1 MNLRKIEQRILAG
14 KELTDEEKE
23 YAIKKID
30 DYWEHHPDVV
40 NRYPRWRKYI
50 AWVAGYQLYDYNK
63 ISKKLIEVPLT
74 RQHKIVCN
82 KLRPY
87 IRTLLAKLTSEVPQM
102 SIIPNTTEDDD
113 IEAARCGDAVIAG
126 LSEKLKFPLT
136 VSDLKLWTIICN
148 RAYLRVFWNEN
159 DRGLIG
165 YENTESNEEE
175 ASGSGTTEPEVA
187 SETSTGLKPV
197 YEDGDICV
205 QCISPFNCRV
215 DPLFYDR
222 NDWRWFVYGYE
233 DDAAAIESEYELES
247 STLHE
252 KSTVFDQVYSL
263 DLQDEQDI
271 IIGSPDKREDIRG
284 RSVIVKELWTKN
296 IFIFVAGKHV
306 LKYGKNEYK
315 EIPFF
320 DVEERLIPIDT
331 YEKEFQYNE
340 SMIKDVIP
348 LQREYNKMLSIESI
362 ALDRASKLKV
372 LAPIGSILSKR
383 QWVNDY
389 GVFIDYNSRAGEPH
403 QMKIDPFPM
412 QVSEYKGTLER
423 EMQSVMNLGPASF
436 GQLPERASHAS
447 GALVN
452 LLIEQDDVVLN
463 PLLNRING
471 VISDAWSL
479 AMRMVQANYATDR
492 YIRYVGEDGS
502 NEVMKFQGADLMGN
516 TDVRVISQAGLP
528 RSRALRIE
536 YIMKLREA
544 GMLPDDRAN
553 LEMLEFGQVDKIFKE
568 QMVHERRAHRENNDI
583 HSNPNI
589 DPQAVAGW
597 VYPLEEHAIHI
608 NIHLRDRLG
617 SRWTKYN
624 PNQQQALEMH
634 IQATQQKIQEQ
645 QQQQMEQ
652 AMAMQA
658 AAKAPAGASKQ
669 ESTAQAQ

>member
-1 MNLRKIEQRILAG
+1 MNLRKIEQRILAD

-23 YAIKKID
+23 YAVKKID

-583 HSNPNI
+583 HSDPNI
-589 DPQAVAGW
+589 NPQAVVGW
-597 VYPLEEHAIHI
+597 VYPLENHAIHI